1 MYTTTNRGDGLVI
14 QIDVDNGKQSI
25 LKNLEGSSTF
35 SDLVFHEDGLSI
47 IKQTDFN
54 KPTSLWV
61 LGSNNMNNWINMKSF
76 NPIP

>member
-25 LKNLEGSSTF
+25 LKNLESSNTF
-35 SDLVFHEDGLSI
+35 NDLVFYEDGISI

-61 LGSNNMNNWINMKSF
+61 LG
-76 NPIP
+76 